1 MSLLY
6 SDISLLVTVQL
17 IEDKG
22 PHTSSFFQFLI
33 STRMIFFFLI
43 KKVLIGYLLYEDTA
57 MNNIVIF

>member
-33 STRMIFFFLI
+33 STRMIFFFI
-43 KKVLIGYLLYEDTA
+43 QKVLIGYLLYEDIA